1 LEERRVTRNPARR
14 TALLDA
20 AIAVLAAEGAR
31 GLTFRRID
39 DECGVPR
46 GTATNY
52 FAGRDELLHQVGERI
67 FTRLQPDPERL
78 AAIMAA
84 PPSPAQE
91 LALMHDL
98 MARVAA
104 DRTGY
109 LAFLELRLE
118 ATRRSELRAALAATV
133 SADLEAGIA
142 FHSDAGLPGGRSTVQ
157 VLYLAMTGL
166 ILQALTVPEVLSPD
180 SVESLTETIVQTIV
194 PPQ

>member
-1 LEERRVTRNPARR
+1 VTRNQARR
-14 TALLDA
+14 NALLDA
-20 AIAVLAAEGAR
+20 AIAVLAADGAR

-39 DECGVPR
+39 DQSGVPT

-52 FAGRDELLHQVGERI
+52 FADRDELLRQVGERI
-67 FTRLQPDPERL
+67 FTRLQPDPARL
-78 AAIMAA
+78 AGIMAA
-84 PPSPAQE
+84 PPSPDQE

-104 DRTGY
+104 DRIGY

-118 ATRRSELRAALAATV
+118 ATRRPELRAALAATV
-133 SADLEAGIA
+133 RADLDAGIT
-142 FHSDAGLPGGRSTVQ
+142 FHIDAGLPGGRSTVQ

-166 ILQALTVPEVLSPD
+166 ILQALTVPEVLPPD
-180 SVESLTETIVQTIV
+180 SVESLTETIVRTVV

>member
-1 LEERRVTRNPARR
+1 VTRNQARR
-14 TALLDA
+14 DALLDA
-20 AIAVLAAEGAR
+20 AVAVLATEGAR

-39 DECGVPR
+39 EEAGVPT

-52 FAGRDELLHQVGERI
+52 FADRDELLRQVGEQI
-67 FTRLQPDPERL
+67 FIRLQPDPERV
-78 AAIMAA
+78 AGIMAG
-84 PPSPAQE
+84 PPSLDQE

-118 ATRRSELRAALAATV
+118 ATRRPELRAGLAATV
-133 SADLEAGIA
+133 RADLEAGVA
-142 FHSDAGLPGGRSTVQ
+142 FHVDAGLPGGRLTVQ

-166 ILQALTVPEVLSPD
+166 ILQALTVPEVLTPD
-180 SVESLTETIVQTIV
+180 TVESLTETIVRTVV
-194 PPQ
+194 PPD